1 MGEAFGPAGF
11 RLAPA
16 ANLVIEPAHHSACCV
31 SGDPGKFQGDR
42 AMSKSAK
49 NSRATSRP
57 PVDALQ
63 YEKLALSAFGLVE
76 RQLSQLDKL
85 VTLAA
90 SIFRSPAVT
99 REERHRQRK
108 LLEVLI
114 DTGED
119 YQREV
124 EIDRE
129 LYQVIALDAKGVPQ
143 SCITARHAA
152 NLLAKA
158 SQTAPESCK
167 RTRKIKATHNKQTCF
182 RTITRPGATAH

>member
-1 MGEAFGPAGF
+1 
-11 RLAPA
+11 
-16 ANLVIEPAHHSACCV
+16 
-31 SGDPGKFQGDR
+31 
-42 AMSKSAK
+42 MSKSVK
-49 NSRATSRP
+49 NSRTTSRP

-76 RQLSQLDKL
+76 RQLGQLDKL

-99 REERHRQRK
+99 REERQRQRK

-158 SQTAPESCK
+158 TQTAPES
-167 RTRKIKATHNKQTCF
+167 RRGIRATGAMRNRQGRFK
-182 RTITRPGATAH
+182 TITRPIATAH